1 MEGKNFSNQKNALRR
16 ETKNQ
21 NNSKKVLG
29 RVFFLWFSGG
39 GNLGSKMGLRKGICE
54 YVITSFMFF
63 IHTNCFS
70 FLQLFLLLVQNRK
83 RIFLLFVCWDLPQ
96 LAFNNILIR
105 VWVALVS
112 TRFLLDRW
120 VLKVRVGPPDFWS
133 RLPSSWR
140 LFPRL

>member
-63 IHTNCFS
+63 YTH
-70 FLQLFLLLVQNRK
+70 QLFQ
-83 RIFLLFVCWDLPQ
+83 FF
-96 LAFNNILIR
+96 ATFF
-105 VWVALVS
+105 A
-112 TRFLLDRW
+112 
-120 VLKVRVGPPDFWS
+120 S
-133 RLPSSWR
+133 RSE
-140 LFPRL
+140 

>member
-1 MEGKNFSNQKNALRR
+1 MHWGERQKIKIIL
-16 ETKNQ
+16 
-21 NNSKKVLG
+21 KKFWG
-29 RVFFLWFSGG
+29 ACFFLWFSGG

-105 VWVALVS
+105 FWVALVS
-112 TRFLLDRW
+112 TRFWLDRW